1 MAEFELWTVS
11 KCGMNFG
18 ISRREIN
25 RILEECEVKP
35 VKAEGRKKLYKV
47 HDVFQALAYG
57 SEKLSLTQES
67 AKHKMELA
75 RKAKRENDL
84 EEGLL
89 APIEDIREALAAVAS
104 QICPILES
112 LLPQLKNKIPQLT
125 ARDCEFIEKEIA
137 RCKNSVADIKGD

>member
-25 RILEECEVKP
+25 RILEECEVQP
-35 VKAEGRKKLYKV
+35 VRTDGRKKLYKV
-47 HDVFQALAYG
+47 HDVFDALVHG
-57 SEKLSLTQES
+57 SEKLSHTQES
-67 AKHKMELA
+67 AKHKKELA
-75 RKAKRENDL
+75 RKVKRENDV

-89 APIEDIREALAAVAS
+89 APIEDLREALATVAS
-104 QICPILES
+104 QICPILEA
-112 LLPQLKNKIPQLT
+112 LLPQLKNKMPQLT

-137 RCKNSVADIKGD
+137 RCKNAITELKL